1 MMRASYLLSLTK
13 RDAKGNAVVN
23 SGNVA
28 SVQPVAI
35 PPVTQSPEYSD
46 AYDSSPETFA
56 EADEAQRIAV
66 GGNATHPSAFK
77 ARPLQLTRPRRV
89 PDYDMMR
96 FMTAFEMVEELR
108 NPSITIAE
116 PLIFAAPRPRRPV
129 KVDRANISA
138 IVDQDW
144 ELREGR
150 VSLISTK
157 QKTVPLRVYRQMDG
171 FASRAPLLLQS
182 CDTEPMGFGR
192 VFEKSALFGG
202 EYLRTGQDNII
213 SQLTSYESA
222 SEGSDVSFETA
233 CSLGHDAGL
242 LDTPPSAYNSS
253 VIDQEYDVSV
263 VDPLA
268 LKTSDGPLRKCDWI
282 DCPFCPASV
291 DNRSAEA
298 LPPQYESPVT
308 KDSASLTASHK
319 EGKARSRRR
328 TRLRRQNGSHGAT
341 KTKGAS
347 VHIPQYEESDERNS
361 RASLSS
367 TNASTAQRPCDWID
381 CSICEQDGCASTAGR
396 GAAAGQGSSANAAER
411 AATKPGGRKE
421 GRKGFLGVA
430 IMLGLIRRP

>member
-1 MMRASYLLSLTK
+1 MRASYLLSLTK

-35 PPVTQSPEYSD
+35 PPVTQSPDYSD

-56 EADEAQRIAV
+56 EANEAQRIAV
-66 GGNATHPSAFK
+66 GGNATHPSAVN
-77 ARPLQLTRPRRV
+77 ARPRTRRV

-150 VSLISTK
+150 VSLRSTK
-157 QKTVPLRVYRQMDG
+157 RKTVHESRQMDG

-182 CDTEPMGFGR
+182 CDTESMGFGS
-192 VFEKSALFGG
+192 VIEHSALFNG
-202 EYLRTGQDNII
+202 EYLRVGQDNI
-213 SQLTSYESA
+213 LTSYETA

-233 CSLGHDAGL
+233 CSLGHDTGL

-253 VIDQEYDVSV
+253 IIDREYEVSA

-268 LKTSDGPLRKCDWI
+268 LKTGDGPLRECDWI

-308 KDSASLTASHK
+308 KDSAGLTASHK